1 VFNRRKNE
9 LELPPMAKDATARAI
24 LRVWA
29 GPGLPQQVTLNVPWD
44 DPAAWN
50 LVLVDIARHV

>member
-1 VFNRRKNE
+1 
-9 LELPPMAKDATARAI
+9 MAKDATARAI